1 MLETPASHQEE
12 PDAWILSVSK
22 PGLHYQNSA

>member
-1 MLETPASHQEE
+1 MTPQEE

-22 PGLHYQNSA
+22 PGLHYQNSG